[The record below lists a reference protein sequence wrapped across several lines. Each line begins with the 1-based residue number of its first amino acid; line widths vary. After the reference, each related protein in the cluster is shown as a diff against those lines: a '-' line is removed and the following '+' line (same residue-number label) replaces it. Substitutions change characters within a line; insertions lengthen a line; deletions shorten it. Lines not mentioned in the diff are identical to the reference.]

1 VDKTPPR
8 PSPKTGREK
17 KHPAPALR
25 LRGREKKQKFMC
37 GIAAV
42 IALNGNT
49 VPPALCVR
57 FDASLAHRGPDA
69 SGLATYRRDGSPA
82 AAEAAEVALLHRRLS
97 IIDLDPRANQPM
109 PSPDGRYVLVFNGE
123 IYNYVE
129 LREQLVRDG
138 HVFRTTSDTEVLIA
152 AYASWGEKA
161 LSRFV
166 GMYAFALLDRE
177 RRELFLAR
185 DAFGIK
191 PLFWARGSGHLALAS
206 EIGPLLDVPG
216 VGRAIDQA
224 RTCLFLSVGQTDES
238 ERTMF
243 ANVRSLP
250 AGTYARVPLDAPA
263 VVPVAFW
270 RPTVAVRDRS
280 PKAAAQEVCDA
291 LVRSVELHLRSDVPT
306 GISLSGGIDSSAII
320 ACARAVG
327 GSTVDLRTFSFTATG
342 SEVDETPFID
352 MAARAAG
359 AEQHVVRIEP
369 AEIVADI
376 DRLIAVQG
384 EPFGSLSMYAQ
395 HRVMGLARDNGIK
408 VILDGQGADELFAGY
423 RPYLA
428 RRLTE
433 LLASFRLPEAIRF
446 VRAMGRLPGAGA
458 RLVAQAFEP
467 AVSPHLRGFAR
478 RIVGR
483 PLLPPWIDGEWF
495 TGKGEFATGRTLKS
509 SPRLLHDALVQ
520 SLTETVLPA
529 LLRYGDR
536 NSMAFSIE
544 SRVPFLTPALA
555 DLAYSLPADHL
566 VSGAAVSK
574 AVLRDAMRGLVPDAI
589 LDRRDKIAFSTPDRM
604 WGEAL
609 RPFFERTLTCDVAR
623 ALPWLDAEA
632 ALRALDRRIAQSA
645 PFGFDLWRTVNVV
658 RWIER
663 FDAGFA

>member
-1 VDKTPPR
+1 
-8 PSPKTGREK
+8 
-17 KHPAPALR
+17 
-25 LRGREKKQKFMC
+25 MC
-37 GIAAV
+37 GIAAI
-42 IALNGNT
+42 IALPGNR
-49 VPPALCVR
+49 VPPVLCTR
-57 FDASLAHRGPDA
+57 FDAVLAHRGPDA
-69 SGLATYRRDGSPA
+69 SGLATYRRDGSPV

-109 PSPDGRYVLVFNGE
+109 TSADGRYVLVFNGE

-129 LREQLVRDG
+129 LREALGRDG

-161 LSRFV
+161 LLRFV
-166 GMYAFALLDRE
+166 GMYAFAMLDRE
-177 RRELFLAR
+177 RREMFLAR
-185 DAFGIK
+185 DPFGIK
-191 PLFWARGSGHLALAS
+191 PLFWARGAGHFAVAS
-206 EIGPLLDVPG
+206 EIGPLLEVPG

-224 RTCLFLSVGQTDES
+224 RTCLFLSVGQTDEG

-250 AGTYARVPLDAPA
+250 AGSFARVPLDAPA
-263 VVPVAFW
+263 VAPEQFW
-270 RPTVAVRDRS
+270 RPTIAIKDCS
-280 PKAAAQEVCDA
+280 PKAAAQEVREA
-291 LVRSVELHLRSDVPT
+291 LIRSVELHLRSDVPT

-327 GSTVDLRTFSFTATG
+327 GPSVDLRTFSFVATG
-342 SEVDETPFID
+342 SEVAETPFIQ

-359 AEQHVVRIEP
+359 AEQRMVRIEP

-395 HRVMGLARDNGIK
+395 HRVMGLAREHGIK

-428 RRLTE
+428 RRLSE
-433 LLASFRLPEAIRF
+433 LLASFRLPDAMRF
-446 VRAMGRLPGAGA
+446 VAAMRKLPGAGA
-458 RLVAQAFEP
+458 RLIAQAFEP
-467 AVSPHLRGFAR
+467 AVSPGLRGLAR
-478 RIVGR
+478 RVVGR
-483 PLLPPWIDGEWF
+483 PFLPPWIDGAWF
-495 TGKGEFATGRTLKS
+495 TGKNAFATGRALKA
-509 SPRLLHDALVQ
+509 SPLLFHDALVQ

-544 SRVPFLTPALA
+544 SRVPFLIPALA
-555 DLAYSLPADHL
+555 DLAYSLPADRL
-566 VSGAAVSK
+566 VSGEAVSK

-604 WGEAL
+604 WGQAL
-609 RPFFERTLTCDVAR
+609 RPFFQSTLNSDAAR
-623 ALPWLDAEA
+623 ALPWLEPQA
-632 ALRALDRRIAQSA
+632 ALAALDRRMARSA
-645 PFGFDLWRTVNVV
+645 AFGFDLWRTVNVV

-663 FDAGFA
+663 FNVVVA

>member
-1 VDKTPPR
+1 
-8 PSPKTGREK
+8 
-17 KHPAPALR
+17 
-25 LRGREKKQKFMC
+25 MC
-37 GIAAV
+37 GIAAIV
-42 IALNGNT
+42 ALAGNS
-49 VPPALCVR
+49 VPPALCAR
-57 FDASLAHRGPDA
+57 FDAALAHRGPDA
-69 SGLATYRRDGSPA
+69 SGLATYRRDGSLAPA
-82 AAEAAEVALLHRRLS
+82 DAAEVALLHRRLS

-109 PSPDGRYVLVFNGE
+109 ASADGRYVLVFNGE

-129 LREQLVRDG
+129 LREALVRDG
-138 HVFRTTSDTEVLIA
+138 HVFRTTSDSEVLIA

-161 LSRFV
+161 LNRFT
-166 GMYAFALLDRE
+166 GMYAFVIHDRE

-185 DAFGIK
+185 DPFGIK
-191 PLFWARGSGHLALAS
+191 PLLWARGSGHLAVAS

-216 VGRAIDQA
+216 VGRGIDHA
-224 RTCLFLSVGQTDES
+224 RTCLFLSVGQTDEG

-250 AGTYARVPLDAPA
+250 AGSFARIALDAPEVA
-263 VVPVAFW
+263 PVPFW
-270 RPTVAVRDRS
+270 RPTVKVWDRS
-280 PKAAAQEVCDA
+280 PQAAAREVREA

-327 GSTVDLRTFSFTATG
+327 GPAADLRTFSFTATG
-342 SEVDETPFID
+342 SEVDETPFIE
-352 MAARAAG
+352 MAAQAAG
-359 AEQHVVRIEP
+359 AERHMVRIEP

-384 EPFGSLSMYAQ
+384 AQ
-395 HRVMGLARDNGIK
+395 HRVMGLARDHGIK

-423 RPYLA
+423 RPHLA
-428 RRLTE
+428 RRLSE

-446 VRAMGRLPGAGA
+446 VRAMRKLPGAGT
-458 RLVAQAFEP
+458 RLIAQAFEP
-467 AVSPHLRGFAR
+467 AVSPRLRGLAR
-478 RIVGR
+478 RMVGR
-483 PLLPPWIDGEWF
+483 PLLPPWIDGQWF
-495 TGKGEFATGRTLKS
+495 AAEKAFATGRGLRAS
-509 SPRLLHDALVQ
+509 RHLFHDALVQ

-555 DLAYSLPADHL
+555 DLAYSLPADRL
-566 VSGAAVSK
+566 VSGHAVSK

-604 WGEAL
+604 WGQAL

-623 ALPWLDAEA
+623 ALPWLDAQA
-632 ALRALDRRIAQSA
+632 ALQALDRRMAQSA
-645 PFGFDLWRTVNVV
+645 AFGFDLWRTVNVV

-663 FDAGFA
+663 FDVAFA